1 MTVEKLNRHIDIDQ
15 LHSRLLYLGLVMDVL
30 IPMILLFIGAFLKS
44 RGVGAN
50 VGDSLK
56 ILFFALI
63 IAGASDIPVVY
74 IIKKSFLSARTQKT
88 YQKEKYGEMEVESV
102 LFRWGILIF
111 SLSLSPTI
119 YGLVYYFLGGTFERF
134 VLFVAITMFC
144 FLIFKPKLDEI
155 RSFVENRL
163 KPLENVEKL

>member
-1 MTVEKLNRHIDIDQ
+1 MKMEKSNRPVEVDQ
-15 LHSRLLYLGLVMDVL
+15 LHTRLLYLGLVMDVF
-30 IPMILLFIGAFLKS
+30 IPMILLSIGAFLKS
-44 RGVGAN
+44 RGVEAN

-63 IAGASDIPVVY
+63 IAGVSEIPVVY

-88 YQKEKYGEMEVESV
+88 YQKEKYSEMEVLPV
-102 LFRWGILIF
+102 LIRWGILIF

-119 YGLVYYFLGGTFERF
+119 YGLVYYLLGGTFERF
-134 VLFVAITMFC
+134 IIFVAITMFC

-155 RSFVENRL
+155 RSFVDRA
-163 KPLENVEKL
+163 

>member
-1 MTVEKLNRHIDIDQ
+1 MKMEKFNRPVEVDQ
-15 LHSRLLYLGLVMDVL
+15 VHTRLLYLGLVMDVL
-30 IPMILLFIGAFLKS
+30 IPLILLFTGAFLKS
-44 RGVGAN
+44 RGVEAN

-63 IAGASDIPVVY
+63 IAGASDIPVVF

-88 YQKEKYGEMEVESV
+88 YQKENYKEVLIEPV

-119 YGLVYYFLGGTFERF
+119 YGLVYYLLGGTFERF
-134 VLFVAITMFC
+134 VLFAAITLFC
-144 FLIFKPKLDEI
+144 FLMFKPKQEEM
-155 RSFVENRL
+155 RSFVDRA
-163 KPLENVEKL
+163 

>member
-1 MTVEKLNRHIDIDQ
+1 MEKLNRHADIDQ
-15 LHSRLLYLGLVMDVL
+15 VHSRLLHLGLVMDVL
-30 IPMILLFIGAFLKS
+30 IPMILLSVGAFLKS

-56 ILFFALI
+56 ILFFALL

-88 YQKEKYGEMEVESV
+88 YSKEKYGEMEVEPV

-119 YGLVYYFLGGTFERF
+119 YGLVYYFLGGTLERF
-134 VLFVAITMFC
+134 VLFAAITLFC
-144 FLIFKPKLDEI
+144 FLVFKPKQGEI
-155 RSFVENRL
+155 RSFMDNRL
-163 KPLENVEKL
+163 KPIENVEKS

>member
-1 MTVEKLNRHIDIDQ
+1 MEKLNRPVEVDQ
-15 LHSRLLYLGLVMDVL
+15 LHTRLLHLGLVMDVL

-44 RGVGAN
+44 RGVGAD

-88 YQKEKYGEMEVESV
+88 CQKEKYGEMEVESV

-111 SLSLSPTI
+111 SLSPTI

-134 VLFVAITMFC
+134 VLFVAITMST
-144 FLIFKPKLDEI
+144 LL
-155 RSFVENRL
+155 S
-163 KPLENVEKL
+163 